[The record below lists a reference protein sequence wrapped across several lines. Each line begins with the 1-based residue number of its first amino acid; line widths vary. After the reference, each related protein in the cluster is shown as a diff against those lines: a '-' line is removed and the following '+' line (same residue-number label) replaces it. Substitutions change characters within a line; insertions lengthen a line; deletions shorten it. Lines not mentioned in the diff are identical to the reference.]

1 LFLQE
6 RILSAAMTSPSTLK
20 SDATTIST
28 VGIAHGT
35 SHFFHLLLAAPL
47 FPFLAVEFKVS
58 NVQLGL
64 LMTVFFTVS
73 AIGQA
78 MAGFVVDRF
87 GARRVLY
94 VGLSLF
100 IAAAWLGALA
110 PQFAWLYACAA
121 LAGAGNSVFHPV
133 DFSILNARV
142 SKPRLGHAFS
152 VHGITGNLGWAASA
166 VVLAGVAAMSS
177 WRVALVVA
185 GVIALATLVLVWAL
199 RAQLDDSAIRTARAA
214 DNMAQTAA
222 PSSLAFLRNP
232 AVWMCWMF
240 FLLTTL
246 ALGAIQSFGPT
257 VASTQY
263 GFDKETAATILSL
276 YTFMGALGMVLGGW
290 VVVRFTRYDGIIATS
305 MGLAVVAALLIAA
318 SALPGAGMLVLLAV
332 MGFSVGVANPS
343 RDLMIRQAA
352 TRGAMGRVYGVVYSG
367 LDVGFMVAPVVT
379 GWLVDQ
385 GHVRSVFVFIAAALA
400 LAIVF
405 AWRVSERSVQ
415 PIAAAAE

>member
-1 LFLQE
+1 L
-6 RILSAAMTSPSTLK
+6 IAANTTSAHSFRR
-20 SDATTIST
+20 DATTITT

-47 FPFLAVEFKVS
+47 FPFLAAEFNVS

-78 MAGFVVDRF
+78 LAGFVVDRF

-94 VGLSLF
+94 VGLSF
-100 IAAAWLGALA
+100 FVAAAWLGASV
-110 PQFAWLYACAA
+110 PQFGWLYACAA

-166 VVLAGVAAMSS
+166 LVLAGVATMSS
-177 WRVALVVA
+177 WRMALVVA
-185 GVIALATLVLVWAL
+185 GALALATLMFVWIM
-199 RAQLDDSAIRTARAA
+199 RVQLDDSAIRITHKAA
-214 DNMAQTAA
+214 GEGGASAD
-222 PSSLAFLRNP
+222 SSLAFLRNP

-240 FLLTTL
+240 FLFSTM

-257 VASTQY
+257 VASKQY
-263 GFDKETAATILSL
+263 GFNQETAATILSL

-290 VVVRFTRYDGIIATS
+290 IVARFERYDGIIAAT
-305 MGLAVVAALLIAA
+305 MGVGMVAALMIAA
-318 SALPGAGMLVLLAV
+318 GALPGIGMLVLLGI
-332 MGFSVGVANPS
+332 MGFSVGVAGPP

-385 GHVRSVFVFIAAALA
+385 GYIRGVFVLIAAVLA

-405 AWRVSERSVQ
+405 AWRVSERSMQTAVV
-415 PIAAAAE
+415 AAE